1 VQKLTVG
8 DISSSD
14 YAVKMGLL
22 KATMT
27 AVGDAETVPQEF
39 LMANVWN
46 KYIATTARVLTASNA
61 LTLLKGGKVV
71 SSDLK
76 LDIILD
82 ALAETP
88 LRITA
93 EDPAIGE
100 YLYCNHL
107 CLRLTLF

>member
-1 VQKLTVG
+1 
-8 DISSSD
+8 
-14 YAVKMGLL
+14 MGLL
-22 KATMT
+22 KAVMT
-27 AVGDAETVPQEF
+27 VVGDAETVPQES
-39 LMANVWN
+39 LMTDVWN
-46 KYIATTARVLTASNA
+46 KYIVKTARVLTASNA

-71 SSDLK
+71 SSNLK

-82 ALAETP
+82 ALTETP

-100 YLYCNHL
+100 CLYYNHL